1 MSRRLIIFV
10 SFFIVLPKLNQ
21 TPQAIKGTG
30 HVSTHAV
37 RDQVTAVTSGQ
48 RDSFYQFSNQ
58 NQGNAGV
65 GGNAVYSVEQN
76 KQSQFSNQQSQST
89 QSHVTKNVFRGQD
102 NIYTR
107 TAISH
112 QTRSQSTLSNS
123 QKIHYKITQTIP
135 YKQQVPAQFIQSS
148 VTSTKVPN
156 TYIPPHTTRSPYTFT
171 PTLPSKQVF
180 TYPAV
185 SILY

>member
-1 MSRRLIIFV
+1 M
-10 SFFIVLPKLNQ
+10 
-21 TPQAIKGTG
+21 
-30 HVSTHAV
+30 H
-37 RDQVTAVTSGQ
+37 DQVSAVTSGQ
-48 RDSFYQFSNQ
+48 SNSLYQFSNQ
-58 NQGNAGV
+58 NPSNAVANENG
-65 GGNAVYSVEQN
+65 VYSVEQN
-76 KQSQFSNQQSQST
+76 KQSQFSNQQLQST
-89 QSHVTKNVFRGQD
+89 QSHITKNVFRGQD
-102 NIYTR
+102 NIYTQ

-148 VTSTKVPN
+148 ITSAKVPN

-185 SILY
+185 SFSISILNSLNSEKDNRRVVGA